1 LRTAGVEEN
10 IERSSAGCIRVRRGA
25 PSQLISR

>member
-1 LRTAGVEEN
+1 LCTAVVEEN
-10 IERSSAGCIRVRRGA
+10 IERGSAGCICVRRGA